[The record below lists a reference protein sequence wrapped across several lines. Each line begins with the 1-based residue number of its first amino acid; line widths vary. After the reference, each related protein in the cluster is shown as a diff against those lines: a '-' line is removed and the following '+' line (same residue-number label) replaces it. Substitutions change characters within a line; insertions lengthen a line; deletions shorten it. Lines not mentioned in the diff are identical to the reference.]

1 MDTKLKNSKFN
12 PIIKAV
18 VLILTLVFAF
28 LAGTNGL
35 ELARKT
41 IYFNNA
47 ERIQDSP
54 VFKENVEKELTNIL
68 YRRSVIYALENMY
81 GQNLTFEQFCET
93 SKLAQ
98 NIKTENQE
106 TVNKALNYF
115 DQITEI
121 KTLEPKQDGT
131 YYDNNEDYFFDKHDN
146 CYDTFESFKYSLY
159 DRGEAYLNAYDD
171 EINQYYVEDYDDD
184 IDDYEEDITYAVTHP
199 NQIETTTVSVDI
211 PNITTQNKN
220 IKNYETYAEWQYE
233 YQQLRNKIFS
243 IVDDARSHDTIKAEL
258 QEQLINDLTSAYE
271 EEKWAL
277 EDLRQEYQNI
287 DFFVINKETGCF
299 VSNFTENADIENLKS
314 NLKNN
319 ALYYFYYDG
328 VKTIDSTEINITTP
342 ESPVLK
348 FIYSMFYTDIE
359 YDDIA
364 VMEDYSGCEIYI
376 KINQPVI
383 ETDEFYTLNK
393 TFNENSKLLADEL
406 SVTTTI
412 FSVLTIIGIIS
423 LAILSKPKYID
434 EKLKLSFNQRMFFI
448 IQLCLF
454 AFFVI
459 CAGMGIVVCV
469 VVDYFP
475 SAGAPR
481 GLELLISAV
490 NTIPQLV
497 GVCLAIIVFFITN
510 FVNYIVVNKK
520 ANTFK
525 ERFICYKSFKV
536 LRKIAGRNKDL
547 RKTVKQIE
555 KKLIIIISIWLFVEL
570 LVFSLAC
577 LLFNDCNEPG
587 GAFFT
592 VAFILVTIV
601 GLIFTLKFLGQIKTL
616 AIAVE
621 NMKNGNLDINLDS
634 TKFIFPLKDF
644 ARNLNECRD
653 SIEKAVGEALKGER
667 LKTELI
673 TNVSHDLKTPLT
685 SIINYVSLLKLCN
698 IEGEDENKYLDIL
711 DEKSTKLKRL
721 IEDLTEASKASS
733 GNIKMIVDTVNLNE
747 LALQAVGENNDVLEN
762 VGLEIVL
769 SQKDNE
775 LFVKADSQH
784 TFRIFDNLFSNVKKY
799 ALSGTRVYVDV
810 YKENGYGVFS
820 VKNISKDKLNINP
833 DEITERFVR
842 GDNSRT
848 TEGSGLGLSI
858 ARSFTELQNGIFE
871 IQIDGDL
878 FKVTIKL
885 PITNKPIV
893 KQEKIASPTNEF
905 GTAREIEIK

>member
-1 MDTKLKNSKFN
+1 MDTKLKKTKLN
-12 PIIKAV
+12 PFIKAI
-18 VLILTLVFAF
+18 VLILTLIFAF
-28 LAGTNGL
+28 LAGTNAL
-35 ELARKT
+35 NLARKT

-47 ERIQDSP
+47 EKIQDTP
-54 VFKENVEKELTNIL
+54 AYKENIENEIGYIF
-68 YRRSVIYALENMY
+68 YRESIVYALSNYYAQNMS
-81 GQNLTFEQFCET
+81 FEEFCEK
-93 SKLAQ
+93 SDFAQ
-98 NIKTENQE
+98 DIKAANEENLK
-106 TVNKALNYF
+106 KALDYF

-121 KTLEPKQDGT
+121 KKLEPKNDGT
-131 YYDNNEDYFFDKHDN
+131 YYDKDAEMFFDQ
-146 CYDTFESFKYSLY
+146 YDHGFYSLEEFKENIY
-159 DRGEAYLNAYDD
+159 FENNPYS
-171 EINQYYVEDYDDD
+171 EDN
-184 IDDYEEDITYAVTHP
+184 VTKP
-199 NQIETTTVSVDI
+199 YTQQSETTLVSVETSNVI
-211 PNITTQNKN
+211 NK
-220 IKNYETYAEWQYE
+220 TYKTHAEWEYE
-233 YQQLRNKIFS
+233 YQKLRDNIFS
-243 IVDDARSHDTIKAEL
+243 LVDDARTPETIKAEF
-258 QEQLINDLTSAYE
+258 QEKLISRLTSAYE
-271 EEKWAL
+271 QQEQSLEEF
-277 EDLRQEYQNI
+277 RQECKNI
-287 DFFVINKETGCF
+287 DFLAINKETGYF
-299 VSNFTENADIENLKS
+299 VSSFTEESDIENFKKNYKS
-314 NLKNN
+314 D
-319 ALYYFYYDG
+319 AFYYYYFDG
-328 VKTIDSTEINITTP
+328 EKTIDSTEINITTP
-342 ESPVLK
+342 DSPLLK
-348 FIYSMFYTDIE
+348 FVYSFFEIE
-359 YDDIA
+359 RVYFTNVELIK
-364 VMEDYSGCEIYI
+364 EYSGCEIYI
-376 KINQPVI
+376 KINQPIV
-383 ETDEFYTLNK
+383 ETDKFYTLNNA
-393 TFNENSKLLADEL
+393 FIENSKLLSDEL

-412 FSVLTIIGIIS
+412 FSVLTIIGIIA
-423 LAILSKPKYID
+423 LAILSKPKYIN
-434 EKLKLSFNQRMFFI
+434 EKLKLTFNQRMLFI
-448 IQLCLF
+448 IQLCIF
-454 AFFVI
+454 AFFI
-459 CAGMGIVVCV
+459 FCAGAGIAAVVCV
-469 VVDYFP
+469 DFLPEASMVSGGIEFLMNSNTMP
-475 SAGAPR
+475 ELAG
-481 GLELLISAV
+481 V
-490 NTIPQLV
+490 F
-497 GVCLAIIVFFITN
+497 LAIMVFFTIN
-510 FVNYIVVNKK
+510 FINYIVVNKK
-520 ANTFK
+520 ANTLK

-536 LRKIAGRNKDL
+536 LRKIADKNKDL

-555 KKLIIIISIWLFVEL
+555 KKLIIIIAIWLLVEL

-577 LLFNDCNEPG
+577 SLFNAGEEGG

-592 VAFILVTIV
+592 VVFILITIV
-601 GLIFTLKFLGQIKTL
+601 ALIFTLKFLGQVKSL
-616 AIAVE
+616 ALAVE

-634 TKFIFPLKDF
+634 TKFVFPLRDF

-762 VGLEIVL
+762 VGLEIIL
-769 SQKDNE
+769 SQKDND

-858 ARSFTELQNGIFE
+858 ARSFTELQNGVFE

-885 PITNKPIV
+885 PITSKPVI
-893 KQEKIASPTNEF
+893 KEEK
-905 GTAREIEIK
+905 